1 MEESAIITNLVNAG
15 SAGLV
20 ILVVVLFL
28 KFLTAE
34 RERSNEQHEG
44 MMCFIK
50 EQRTS
55 NNEANVKTA
64 ALIAEAQVKAADQTS
79 DTYVQVAE
87 AMKSL
92 TIEIRLLKD
101 SHIAHDTLVRENFA
115 NIKTAK
121 PATTTRTT
129 RKPKE
134 Q

>member
-1 MEESAIITNLVNAG
+1 MEESTILTNLINAG

-28 KFLTAE
+28 KFLTTE
-34 RERSNEQHEG
+34 RDRSNEQHES

-55 NNEANVKTA
+55 NNDANVKA
-64 ALIAEAQVKAADQTS
+64 ASLIAEAQAKAADQTS

-92 TIEIRLLKD
+92 TVEIRLLKD
-101 SHIAHDTLVRENFA
+101 SHIAHDTLVRENFSS
-115 NIKTAK
+115 IKTAK
-121 PATTTRTT
+121 PTTT

>member
-1 MEESAIITNLVNAG
+1 MEDSTIITNLINAG

-28 KFLTAE
+28 KFLTTE
-34 RERSNEQHEG
+34 RDRSNQQHES

-55 NNEANVKTA
+55 NNDANVKAA

-92 TIEIRLLKD
+92 TMEIRLLKD

-115 NIKTAK
+115 SIKTVK
-121 PATTTRTT
+121 PTA
-129 RKPKE
+129 RKPKTQE
-134 Q
+134 

>member
-1 MEESAIITNLVNAG
+1 MEESTILTNLINAG

-34 RERSNEQHEG
+34 RERSNEQHES
-44 MMCFIK
+44 MMGFIK
-50 EQRTS
+50 EQRQS
-55 NNEANVKTA
+55 NNDANVKAA

-92 TIEIRLLKD
+92 TMEIRLLKD

-115 NIKTAK
+115 SIKTTK
-121 PATTTRTT
+121 PTTT

>member
-1 MEESAIITNLVNAG
+1 MEESTILTNLINAG

-28 KFLTAE
+28 KFLTTE
-34 RERSNEQHEG
+34 RDRSNQQHES

-55 NNEANVKTA
+55 NNDANVKA
-64 ALIAEAQVKAADQTS
+64 ASLIAEAQVRAADQTS

-92 TIEIRLLKD
+92 TMEIRLLKD

-115 NIKTAK
+115 TIKTVK
-121 PATTTRTT
+121 PTTT

>member
-1 MEESAIITNLVNAG
+1 MEESTILTNLINAG

-28 KFLTAE
+28 KFLTTE
-34 RERSNEQHEG
+34 RDRSNEQHES

-55 NNEANVKTA
+55 NNDANVKAA
-64 ALIAEAQVKAADQTS
+64 ALIAEAQAKAADQTS

-92 TIEIRLLKD
+92 TMEIRLLKD
-101 SHIAHDTLVRENFA
+101 SHIAHDTLVRENFS
-115 NIKTAK
+115 NIKTIK
-121 PATTTRTT
+121 PTTT

>member
-1 MEESAIITNLVNAG
+1 MEESTILTNLINAG

-28 KFLTAE
+28 KFLTTE
-34 RERSNEQHEG
+34 RDRSNEQHES

-55 NNEANVKTA
+55 NNDANVKAA
-64 ALIAEAQVKAADQTS
+64 ALIAEAQAKAADKTS

-92 TIEIRLLKD
+92 TMEIRLLKD
-101 SHIAHDTLVRENFA
+101 SHIAHDTLARENF
-115 NIKTAK
+115 
-121 PATTTRTT
+121 
-129 RKPKE
+129 
-134 Q
+134 

>member
-1 MEESAIITNLVNAG
+1 MEESTILTNLINAG

-34 RERSNEQHEG
+34 RERSNEQHES

-50 EQRTS
+50 EQRQS
-55 NNEANVKTA
+55 NNDANVKAA
-64 ALIAEAQVKAADQTS
+64 ALIAEAQAKAADQTS

-92 TIEIRLLKD
+92 TMEIRLLKD

-115 NIKTAK
+115 SIKTTK
-121 PATTTRTT
+121 PTTT

>member
-1 MEESAIITNLVNAG
+1 MEESTILTNLINAG

-28 KFLTAE
+28 KFLTTE
-34 RERSNEQHEG
+34 RDRSNEQHES

-55 NNEANVKTA
+55 NNDANVKAA
-64 ALIAEAQVKAADQTS
+64 ALIAEAQAKAADQTS

-92 TIEIRLLKD
+92 TMEIRLLKD

-115 NIKTAK
+115 TIKTVK
-121 PATTTRTT
+121 PTTT

>member
-1 MEESAIITNLVNAG
+1 MEESTILTNLINAG

-28 KFLTAE
+28 KFLTTE
-34 RERSNEQHEG
+34 RDRSNEQHES

-55 NNEANVKTA
+55 NNDANVKA
-64 ALIAEAQVKAADQTS
+64 ASLIAEAQAKAADQTS

-92 TIEIRLLKD
+92 TVEIRLLKD
-101 SHIAHDTLVRENFA
+101 SHIAHDTLVRENFSS
-115 NIKTAK
+115 IKSAK
-121 PATTTRTT
+121 PTTT

>member
-1 MEESAIITNLVNAG
+1 MEESTILTNLINAG

-28 KFLTAE
+28 KFLTTE
-34 RERSNEQHEG
+34 RDRSNQQHES

-55 NNEANVKTA
+55 NNDANVKAA

-92 TIEIRLLKD
+92 TMEIRLLKD
-101 SHIAHDTLVRENFA
+101 SHIAHDTLVRENFSS
-115 NIKTAK
+115 IKTAK
-121 PATTTRTT
+121 PTTT